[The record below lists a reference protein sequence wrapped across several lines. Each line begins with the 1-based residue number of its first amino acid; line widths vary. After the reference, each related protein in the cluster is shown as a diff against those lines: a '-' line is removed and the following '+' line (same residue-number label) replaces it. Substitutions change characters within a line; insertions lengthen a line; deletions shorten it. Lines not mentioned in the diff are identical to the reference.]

1 MAISTSAATDIRPI
15 VEAINELTEEV
26 RGLRADIGE
35 LNSLL
40 GNQHSEMM
48 SRVNEASSDITTAIA
63 VWSP

>member
-15 VEAINELTEEV
+15 VETINELTEEV

-35 LNSLL
+35 LNGLL